1 MALGE
6 ALAGLVPQQRMVV
19 IGRLR
24 QPEQRLQQPVHM
36 SGREQVLPARHEGH
50 ALQRVVERDR
60 EMVAR
65 GRILARQH
73 DIAEQEG
80 IDGDAAM
87 RAVREGERAG
97 APGGL
102 ARIEPQ
108 GVGLACLHPLAPLRG
123 REMPA
128 GAGVGAVLE
137 PVRRLSGG
145 GDLGARAEAGINEA
159 LAFEPGQRGGV
170 ILEMLGL
177 AADRALPVEPE
188 PGEVLMDGG
197 LEFGPGARAV
207 DILDAQ
213 EEATGLPPGFRPGKE
228 GRMSVTQVKPAG
240 RAGRK
245 ARDDG
250 GRVHDGTEHVRQA
263 ARAGNRR
270 ADPGLVA
277 LAELARRDAD
287 IAKAWARVGD
297 PPPRRRP
304 KGFPALIGSIV
315 GQQVS
320 AASARAIWG
329 RLLAAGPL
337 TPERFLQLSEA
348 ELRAI
353 GFSRQK
359 ILYGRGIAEAIAS
372 GALNFRRLHRL
383 EDEAAIAEL
392 VRLKGIGRW
401 TAEIYL
407 LFGLQRL
414 DIWPA
419 DDLGLQVGVQRLK
432 RLESRP
438 GRAAL
443 IEIAEPWRPWRGVA
457 ARFLWH
463 YYHVTGRRDD
473 PAPIQG

>member
-1 MALGE
+1 M
-6 ALAGLVPQQRMVV
+6 
-19 IGRLR
+19 
-24 QPEQRLQQPVHM
+24 
-36 SGREQVLPARHEGH
+36 
-50 ALQRVVERDR
+50 
-60 EMVAR
+60 
-65 GRILARQH
+65 
-73 DIAEQEG
+73 
-80 IDGDAAM
+80 
-87 RAVREGERAG
+87 
-97 APGGL
+97 
-102 ARIEPQ
+102 
-108 GVGLACLHPLAPLRG
+108 
-123 REMPA
+123 
-128 GAGVGAVLE
+128 
-137 PVRRLSGG
+137 
-145 GDLGARAEAGINEA
+145 
-159 LAFEPGQRGGV
+159 
-170 ILEMLGL
+170 
-177 AADRALPVEPE
+177 
-188 PGEVLMDGG
+188 
-197 LEFGPGARAV
+197 
-207 DILDAQ
+207 
-213 EEATGLPPGFRPGKE
+213 
-228 GRMSVTQVKPAG
+228 KPAG

-250 GRVHDGTEHVRQA
+250 TRLHGGSQHVGHA
-263 ARAGNRR
+263 APARNRR
-270 ADPGLVA
+270 ADAGLVA
-277 LAELARRDAD
+277 LAELADRDRD
-287 IAKAWARVGD
+287 IKSAWALVGD

-304 KGFPALIGSIV
+304 KGFPALVGSIV

-337 TPERFLQLSEA
+337 TPEGFLSFTDE

-359 ILYGRGIAEAIAS
+359 MLYVRGIAEAIQT
-372 GALNFRRLHRL
+372 GDLDFRRLHRMA
-383 EDEAAIAEL
+383 DEEAIAEL

-419 DDLGLQVGVQRLK
+419 DDLGLQIGVQRLK